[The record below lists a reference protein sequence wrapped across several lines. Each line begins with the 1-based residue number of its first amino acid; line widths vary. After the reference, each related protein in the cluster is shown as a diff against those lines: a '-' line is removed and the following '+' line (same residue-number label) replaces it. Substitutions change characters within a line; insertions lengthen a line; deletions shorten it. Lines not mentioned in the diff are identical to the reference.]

1 MGPWVPRYVT
11 TGCLVLFATGFA
23 LATPATASRVVRKKV
38 IDTMVVRIWKTEVRV
53 LKTCLGWCYSMVQG
67 RLLILYMEVSWY
79 ADMPVLYRAL
89 AWLCFRSAMASK
101 HLFRIEYQVGRP
113 IEMQAES

>member
-38 IDTMVVRIWKTEVRV
+38 IDTMMVRFGTELRV
-53 LKTCLGWCYSMVQG
+53 QKICLSWCYSMIVG
-67 RLLILYMEVSWY
+67 RPLILYIEVSAY
-79 ADMPVLYRAL
+79 ADMPILYHSL

-101 HLFRIEYQVGRP
+101 HLSRIEHQVGRP
-113 IEMQAES
+113 IELQAES

>member
-1 MGPWVPRYVT
+1 M
-11 TGCLVLFATGFA
+11 
-23 LATPATASRVVRKKV
+23 

>member
-38 IDTMVVRIWKTEVRV
+38 IDTMVVSSWEDWGTSPENLLELV
-53 LKTCLGWCYSMVQG
+53 L
-67 RLLILYMEVSWY
+67 
-79 ADMPVLYRAL
+79 
-89 AWLCFRSAMASK
+89 
-101 HLFRIEYQVGRP
+101 
-113 IEMQAES
+113 